1 MDFDIEKKV
10 RDWYATLKLAK
21 KPSREDYMINLRLVG
36 LGLSII
42 GILGFIIQFISTLV
56 TFVPVGGM

>member
-10 RDWYATLKLAK
+10 REWYATLKLAK
-21 KPSREDYMINLRLVG
+21 KPNREDYMINLRLIG